1 MDFTTGGFVDGNLL
15 ITSILIVG
23 LIVASLRANILD
35 RQGIIAA
42 ALLGL
47 FVGFLG
53 HWTWLLLLLCFLLS
67 SHIATKWRFEEKTER
82 GLNES
87 SDGHRG
93 WVNVAANGG
102 MPALVA
108 LLTFVVNDWESGLWM
123 FAAAVA
129 VATSDTWASE
139 IGCLDHRVRMITTLK
154 PCEAGVNGGFSPN
167 GQLAAAAGGLLIGAS
182 ALVASLVMFSTSI
195 SDQIVIAG
203 IVAGL
208 GFLGCQIDSI
218 LGAVLENR
226 GFLTKG
232 SVNALSIIAGVA
244 LMWLYLGRPM

>member
-23 LIVASLRANILD
+23 LIAASLRANILD
-35 RQGIIAA
+35 KQGIIAA

-87 SDGHRG
+87 ADGHRG
-93 WVNVAANGG
+93 WINVAANGG

-108 LLTFVVNDWESGLWM
+108 LLTFVVDDWESGLWM

-208 GFLGCQIDSI
+208 GFLGCQIDSV

>member
-23 LIVASLRANILD
+23 LIGASLRANILD
-35 RQGIIAA
+35 KQGIIAA

-87 SDGHRG
+87 ADGHRG
-93 WVNVAANGG
+93 WINVAANGG

-108 LLTFVVNDWESGLWM
+108 LLTFVVDDWESGLWM

>member
-1 MDFTTGGFVDGNLL
+1 MDFTSGGFVSGNIVVTTLL
-15 ITSILIVG
+15 IIG
-23 LIVASLRANILD
+23 LVAASLRARILD
-35 RQGIIAA
+35 KNGVIAA
-42 ALLGL
+42 ALLGF
-47 FVGFLG
+47 FVGCLG

-67 SHIATKWRFEEKTER
+67 SHVATKWRFEEKTER

-93 WVNVAANGG
+93 WINVAANGG

-108 LLTFVVNDWESGLWM
+108 LLAFVLEDWDHGLWM

-139 IGCLDHRVRMITTLK
+139 IGCLDDRVRMITTLK

-167 GQLAAAAGGLLIGAS
+167 GQMAAASGGILIGAS
-182 ALVASLVMFSTSI
+182 ALIAGLVMFSLDL
-195 SDQIVIAG
+195 SDGLLLAG

-208 GFLGCQIDSI
+208 GFLGCQIDSV

-232 SVNALSIIAGVA
+232 SVNALSIIAGVV
-244 LMWLYLGRPM
+244 LMWLYLGSPM